1 MFIGWLVWSWLEY
14 FLPYPY
20 PEFFI
25 FVLVI
30 QMTST
35 QDMVRP
41 GNAVDLYYYDG
52 ETSRK
57 QAFATT
63 TNTKFVQ
70 NFQATTGGGSST
82 FTIPPQNGIQ
92 DVVLNFGITFVG
104 AQANVGLPDAWGY
117 ALIRQVSFRYGG
129 SSQYFLSADQL
140 LQLALQRQISTSAM
154 TDIVNIGGLADVG
167 FGANETAYANVVLTL
182 PHSTPSGFGKSHPF
196 PSDLLTQQ
204 IQVTVETYPINSV
217 MCGSGVAALVL
228 GTDIKLSLA
237 QFQVQQV
244 MLNNQADALARR
256 VDMSVNAYAY
266 PAQFVQ
272 QRQQIALGNAG
283 LTQYGQAQASAGVP
297 VTLTGFRSGE
307 VKAIAIWLTLST
319 DFNPNTPGN
328 NLVAPFNWYL
338 PTSAQMTY
346 AGDIYA
352 RFDGAS
358 SVLWN
363 LINDDKAP
371 RVQMSQVQGG
381 TPPTLPKPNNYW
393 VTLPFAQTFLD
404 EDSHYVLVHGKP
416 ITNGIVNLNVSPP
429 TASADWVLNV
439 SYIYNTTLLMS
450 QGSADF
456 VF

>member
-1 MFIGWLVWSWLEY
+1 
-14 FLPYPY
+14 
-20 PEFFI
+20 
-25 FVLVI
+25 
-30 QMTST
+30 
-35 QDMVRP
+35 
-41 GNAVDLYYYDG
+41 
-52 ETSRK
+52 
-57 QAFATT
+57 
-63 TNTKFVQ
+63 
-70 NFQATTGGGSST
+70 
-82 FTIPPQNGIQ
+82 
-92 DVVLNFGITFVG
+92 
-104 AQANVGLPDAWGY
+104 
-117 ALIRQVSFRYGG
+117 
-129 SSQYFLSADQL
+129 L
-140 LQLALQRQISTSAM
+140 LQLALQRQTQTQAM
-154 TDIVNIGGLADVG
+154 TDIVQLGGAAVNG
-167 FGANETAYANVVLTL
+167 FAAGTTYYANVVLTL
-182 PHSTPSGFGKSHPF
+182 PHSTPSGTGKSHPF

-204 IQVTVETYPINSV
+204 IQVTVETYPWNSV
-217 MCGSGVAALVL
+217 FCGSGAAALIA
-228 GTDIKLSLA
+228 GTDYAQGLA
-237 QFQVQQV
+237 QFQVQQC

-266 PAQFVQ
+266 PATFVQ
-272 QRQQIALGNAG
+272 QRQQIALGAAG
-283 LTQYGQAQASAGVP
+283 NTQYGQAQASAGVP

-319 DFNPNTPGN
+319 DFTPNTVGN
-328 NLVAPFNWYL
+328 QGCAPFKWYL

-371 RVQMSQVQGG
+371 RVSVGSVVAGG
-381 TPPTLPKPNNYW
+381 PPTTSTANSYW

-429 TASADWVLNV
+429 SASANWVLNV